1 LLAVWC
7 AWGALMNFCTES
19 RLLLA
24 IALGLAITLSGCGY
38 ENTFK
43 AEQAK
48 TSFVG
53 MSELELESCVG
64 LPDKEATK
72 GKTTLLVYNAPN
84 ATTINLS
91 VPIVNGLGVSMAGY
105 CRATFRLENGR
116 VTSVSYNGDSD
127 PLEGEDSACGALVR
141 GCRSGRG

>member
-1 LLAVWC
+1 ML
-7 AWGALMNFCTES
+7 FSTKS
-19 RLLLA
+19 RVLLA
-24 IALGLAITLSGCGY
+24 IALGLAITSSGCGY

-43 AEQAK
+43 AEQAR
-48 TSFVG
+48 TSLVG
-53 MSELELESCVG
+53 MSELESCVG

-91 VPIVNGLGVSMAGY
+91 VPIVSGLGVSMAGY
-105 CRATFRLENGR
+105 CRATFRLENGQ
-116 VTSVSYNGDSD
+116 VTSVAYNGDSD

-141 GCRSGRG
+141 ACRSGRG

>member
-1 LLAVWC
+1 ML
-7 AWGALMNFCTES
+7 FSTKS
-19 RLLLA
+19 RVLLA
-24 IALGLAITLSGCGY
+24 IALGLAISSSGCGY
-38 ENTFK
+38 QNTFK
-43 AEQAK
+43 AEQAR
-48 TSFVG
+48 TSLVG

-91 VPIVNGLGVSMAGY
+91 VPIVSGLGVSMAGY
-105 CRATFRLENGR
+105 CRATFRLENGQ
-116 VTSVSYNGDSD
+116 VTSVAYNGDSD

-141 GCRSGRG
+141 ACRSGRG

>member
-1 LLAVWC
+1 
-7 AWGALMNFCTES
+7 MNFCTKS
-19 RLLLA
+19 RVLLA
-24 IALGLAITLSGCGY
+24 IALGLAVTSSGCGY

-48 TSFVG
+48 TSLVG

-84 ATTINLS
+84 ATTRQPVHSDRQRARRVDGGLLPRD
-91 VPIVNGLGVSMAGY
+91 VPA
-105 CRATFRLENGR
+105 
-116 VTSVSYNGDSD
+116 
-127 PLEGEDSACGALVR
+127 
-141 GCRSGRG
+141 

>member
-1 LLAVWC
+1 ML
-7 AWGALMNFCTES
+7 FSTKS
-19 RLLLA
+19 RVLLA
-24 IALGLAITLSGCGY
+24 IALGLAITSSGCGY

-43 AEQAK
+43 AEQAR
-48 TSFVG
+48 TSLVG

-91 VPIVNGLGVSMAGY
+91 VPIVSGLGVSMAGY
-105 CRATFRLENGR
+105 CRATFRLENGQ
-116 VTSVSYNGDSD
+116 VTSVAYNGDSD
-127 PLEGEDSACGALVR
+127 PLEGEDSACGPLVR
-141 GCRSGRG
+141 ACRSGRG